1 MCYKMRRFE
10 KAVEDK
16 KQRQTQQDL
25 EIFVDEQRKILLNS
39 GVENRKRPTKTSRD
53 KAETTKR

>member
-1 MCYKMRRFE
+1 MRRFE
-10 KAVEDK
+10 KAAEDK